1 MRDLTLA
8 ETRAVGGGFF
18 ALSGA
23 DRRWL
28 AFRPARAADAPPM
41 MTGPLVFRS
50 GFVAAEARTLS
61 ERAR

>member
-1 MRDLTLA
+1 MRELTPE
-8 ETRAVGGGFF
+8 ETRAVGGGLFGVT
-18 ALSGA
+18 AP

-28 AFRPARAADAPPM
+28 LIHAARTAGVPPVT
-41 MTGPLVFRS
+41 TGPLVFRS